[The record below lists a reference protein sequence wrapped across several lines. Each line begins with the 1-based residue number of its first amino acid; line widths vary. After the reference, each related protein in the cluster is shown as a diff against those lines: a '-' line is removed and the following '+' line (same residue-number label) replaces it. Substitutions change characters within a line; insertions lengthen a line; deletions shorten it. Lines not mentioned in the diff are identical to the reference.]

1 MKKLYAI
8 ILAIFIII
16 SCESPSSYN
25 LETFEDKD
33 VYVVEGYVTRND
45 LSIQGQSVWLY
56 IKDYNYQMY
65 QTTFECKT
73 EFTGKYRFIVDYID
87 WNYYYYNL
95 YCNGKFEYGRI
106 VFGTVDQ
113 VDFTSQ

>member
-1 MKKLYAI
+1 MKKLYI
-8 ILAIFIII
+8 ILLSIFLVI

-73 EFTGKYRFIVDYID
+73 EFTGKYKFIVDYVN
-87 WNYYYYNL
+87 WNYYYYTLSCNL
-95 YCNGKFEYGRI
+95 QQYNGRI
-106 VFGTVDQ
+106 IFGTVNTYH
-113 VDFTSQ
+113 FYL